1 MDTLIIV
8 LEDIGRGTT
17 QASQAAVKV

>member
-8 LEDIGRGTT
+8 LEDVGRGTT
-17 QASQAAVKV
+17 LASQAAVKV